1 MGLQD
6 LRKGRDDGAASVAA
20 SSAGMG
26 QLNAFID
33 QGSEFS
39 GKLNFRDTVRIDGK
53 FEGEISSDSTLIVG
67 ETGEIH
73 ATIQSETVVISG
85 KVDGDVIA
93 PRQIVVHSAARV
105 KGNLR
110 TASLV
115 VEDGAQVNG
124 KVTMGPDVA
133 KEAREKKS
141 RSNGVDATKGEAAAP
156 AS

>member
-6 LRKGRDDGAASVAA
+6 LRKGRDDAASVAA

-39 GKLNFRDTVRIDGK
+39 GKLCFRDTVRIDGK
-53 FEGEISSDSTLIVG
+53 FEGEISSDSTLIIG

-85 KVDGDVIA
+85 KVEGDVIA
-93 PRQIVVHSAARV
+93 PRQITVHSAARV

-124 KVTMGPDVA
+124 KVTMGPDVV
-133 KEAREKKS
+133 KEEREKKA
-141 RSNGVDATKGEAAAP
+141 RTNGVDKPKAEAAP
-156 AS
+156 AT